1 MKKRQRGCIRV
12 HSPTPSI
19 SNRVHIP
26 GCWSWTLAVDELGSG
41 PARIMEVPQRII
53 NMELG
58 QFASTRQPEEVE
70 AKAEELSLL
79 LSRELC
85 RQGSPDVSFG
95 LSVFNLMN
103 AIMVSDILSLPYVMA
118 HSGILGFSFLLL
130 IVALL
135 ASYSIHFLFSMCLQ
149 TVYLVHELNLFLV
162 LHEELMYLSPTD

>member
-1 MKKRQRGCIRV
+1 M
-12 HSPTPSI
+12 
-19 SNRVHIP
+19 
-26 GCWSWTLAVDELGSG
+26 
-41 PARIMEVPQRII
+41 
-53 NMELG
+53 
-58 QFASTRQPEEVE
+58 
-70 AKAEELSLL
+70 SLL

-135 ASYSIHFLFSMCLQ
+135 ASYSIHFLFSMCL
-149 TVYLVHELNLFLV
+149 
-162 LHEELMYLSPTD
+162 

>member
-1 MKKRQRGCIRV
+1 M
-12 HSPTPSI
+12 
-19 SNRVHIP
+19 
-26 GCWSWTLAVDELGSG
+26 
-41 PARIMEVPQRII
+41 
-53 NMELG
+53 
-58 QFASTRQPEEVE
+58 
-70 AKAEELSLL
+70 SLL

-149 TVYLVHELNLFLV
+149 KVYLVHELNLFLV

>member
-1 MKKRQRGCIRV
+1 GA
-12 HSPTPSI
+12 HP
-19 SNRVHIP
+19 
-26 GCWSWTLAVDELGSG
+26 WLLE
-41 PARIMEVPQRII
+41 
-53 NMELG
+53 
-58 QFASTRQPEEVE
+58 QPEEVE

-135 ASYSIHFLFSMCLQ
+135 ASYSIHFLFRMCLQ
-149 TVYLVHELNLFLV
+149 TAYLVHELNLFLV

>member
-1 MKKRQRGCIRV
+1 IWQIWRCYGYAIGWQ
-12 HSPTPSI
+12 
-19 SNRVHIP
+19 
-26 GCWSWTLAVDELGSG
+26 L
-41 PARIMEVPQRII
+41 Q
-53 NMELG
+53 
-58 QFASTRQPEEVE
+58 QPEEVE

-135 ASYSIHFLFSMCLQ
+135 ASYSIHFLFSMCL
-149 TVYLVHELNLFLV
+149 
-162 LHEELMYLSPTD
+162 

>member
-1 MKKRQRGCIRV
+1 MNWVVGQPESWRC
-12 HSPTPSI
+12 PSG
-19 SNRVHIP
+19 SST
-26 GCWSWTLAVDELGSG
+26 WSW
-41 PARIMEVPQRII
+41 
-53 NMELG
+53 
-58 QFASTRQPEEVE
+58 
-70 AKAEELSLL
+70 AEELSLL

-135 ASYSIHFLFSMCLQ
+135 ASYSIHFLFSMCCNSGLDSIPGPRTSICCGCGQ
-149 TVYLVHELNLFLV
+149 EK
-162 LHEELMYLSPTD
+162 